1 MPPRKSKKAP
11 APVPKAPTTPCPA
24 PHPTPPPW
32 DWAAPLQEASY
43 GRGVSVQISPM
54 SLGQLSRKTLRV
66 PTYQRGVV
74 WEPARQASF
83 CQAAMVCRVSPPVT
97 LLAHRQ
103 QTYVLDGQQRL
114 TALGVRLERADGS
127 VNLTSAGMNLRTG
140 QWQEISP
147 RNAQLIEDLPEGTT
161 AYLAAEIARGN
172 LQHLLRFKQAMNQ
185 RYAGEDYPPEVAEA
199 LRDQMSILHTQT
211 WCQALNVPVV
221 QIEAYDD
228 TPEVWSDV
236 LAVFRMVNTPGVSFD
251 LAELER
257 VLAGGHT
264 AIW

>member
-1 MPPRKSKKAP
+1 MPPRKKTLK
-11 APVPKAPTTPCPA
+11 APVPEAPTMSRPA

-32 DWAAPLQEASY
+32 DWAVPLQDASY

-54 SLGQLSRKTLRV
+54 HLGQLSRKPLRV

-74 WEPARQASF
+74 WEPARQASV
-83 CQAAMVCRVSPPVT
+83 CQAAMACRVSPPVT
-97 LLAHRQ
+97 LLTHRQ
-103 QTYVLDGQQRL
+103 QAYVLDGQQRL

-147 RNAQLIEDLPEGTT
+147 RTAQPIEDLPEGTT
-161 AYLAAEIARGN
+161 VYLAAEIARGN
-172 LQHLLRFKQAMNQ
+172 LQHLLRFERAMNQ
-185 RYAGEDYPPEVAEA
+185 RYTGEDYPPEVAEA
-199 LRDQMSILHTQT
+199 LRDQMSVLHTQI
-211 WCQALNVPVV
+211 WCQTLNVPIV
-221 QIEAYDD
+221 QIEVYDD
-228 TPEVWSDV
+228 TPESWSDV

-251 LAELER
+251 LSELER
-257 VLAGGHT
+257 VLASGHT